1 MLFRYWYVFV
11 TYQLP
16 LSASPHFSTYSSLS
30 SILLDTLLP
39 GLGQV
44 IMESRGLTLR
54 SKSRRARPQISA
66 PKPISKPLPSSS
78 STSDNVADPRNGSRE
93 RPQQSGAT
101 SDLVKRRYSARYN
114 QVPDLEAN
122 APPVPGL
129 PPGAAKYAGMQ
140 GPTRATP
147 VPGQRPTVDKEELM
161 DPSLQVDRC
170 ERDRVAFFNQADGC
184 RCRRE
189 TGQCHRRRD

>member
-1 MLFRYWYVFV
+1 MLFRYWYVLLHIN
-11 TYQLP
+11 TCLP
-16 LSASPHFSTYSSLS
+16 HLTSLRTLPSPRRRSIHSS
-30 SILLDTLLP
+30 P

-114 QVPDLEAN
+114 QVPDFEAN

-140 GPTRATP
+140 GPTRASP

-161 DPSLQVDRC
+161 DPNLQVDRC
-170 ERDRVAFFNQADGC
+170 ERDRVAVFNQC
-184 RCRRE
+184 
-189 TGQCHRRRD
+189 